1 MTVTSEKRDGI
12 VVLTLNRPPVN
23 ALDVETLDELTDAL
37 NDAARGEP
45 QAVILTSEGRV
56 FSAGADLNRVLEGD
70 ATYIDAGIVALSRC
84 FETLFTF
91 PRPVIAAVNGH
102 ALAGGCILTCAC
114 DYRIMA
120 SGDGRIGAI
129 ELAAG
134 VPFPSW
140 ALEIVR
146 YAVNNQHVPEVVY
159 LARAYEPNDA
169 VRIGLIDEIV
179 DAADLMPRAF
189 EMAGELARVP
199 RQTFELMKRALRR
212 DAVDTA
218 RRGTA
223 RDDVIK
229 AAWRSPEVRDAI
241 KRQMALI
248 AGEAEGRK
256 R

>member
-1 MTVTSEKRDGI
+1 MAISSEKHDGI

-37 NDAARGEP
+37 NEAASDEP
-45 QAVILTSEGRV
+45 DAVILTAEGRI

-70 ATYIDAGIVALSRC
+70 AAYIDAGIVALSRC

-114 DYRIMA
+114 DHRVMS
-120 SGDGRIGAI
+120 SGGGRIGAI

-169 VRIGLIDEIV
+169 LRIGLIDEIA
-179 DAADLMPRAF
+179 DAADLMPRAL
-189 EMAGELARVP
+189 EMARELARVP

-212 DAVDTA
+212 DAVDAA

-223 RDDVIK
+223 TDDQIK
-229 AAWRSPEVRDAI
+229 AAWRSPEVLEAI
-241 KRQMALI
+241 KRQMALV
-248 AGEAEGRK
+248 AGAAEGRQ